1 MEEMM
6 VMRLGFAAAAL
17 SALLMGADA
26 GPAMAQSVQGPKVKW
41 QLSTYGRPRSTT
53 AGTEMLAEI
62 VKERTGGNFE
72 IQNVYDS
79 LSPLKENLDGVK
91 IGAFESGFI
100 IASLHPGKT
109 PTLNVFNLPFLPLG
123 DMNVQARV
131 MAGYYRLPA
140 VVQDVGRWDSTV
152 ILPHALPAY
161 ELVGRG
167 RKPTTVAELKGL
179 RVRAPGELGD
189 ALKKVGAVPTSMQAT
204 EVYQG
209 LERGLVDAAAFP
221 FFAMKIY
228 RTQDVCEWY
237 TTNVAFGITSGF
249 TVAGLKPYNALPAQY
264 KALLETA
271 AKEAVTR
278 HIEIFR
284 KEEEDGMAALKAK
297 NLQAISF
304 SANEIAQFV
313 EHAGK
318 PIWDDWIK
326 EMDSKGFPG
335 RDLLDYVLNESKK
348 GAS

>member
-1 MEEMM
+1 MNRQTGI
-6 VMRLGFAAAAL
+6 VAAAIAL
-17 SALLMGADA
+17 AMLGGDMA
-26 GPAMAQSVQGPKVKW
+26 PAMAQKVEGPKVKW

-53 AGTEMLAEI
+53 AGTELLAEI

-72 IQNVYDS
+72 ILNVYDS

-91 IGAFESGFI
+91 IGAFEAGFI

-131 MAGYYRLPA
+131 MAGYYKLPPVA
-140 VVQDVGRWDSTV
+140 QDVARWDATV
-152 ILPHALPAY
+152 ILPHALPSY

-167 RKPTTVAELKGL
+167 RKPMTVAELKGM

-209 LERGLVDAAAFP
+209 LERGMVDAAAFP
-221 FFAMKIY
+221 YFAMKIY

-237 TTNVAFGITSGF
+237 TTNVGFGITSGF
-249 TVAGLKPYNALPAQY
+249 TVAGLKPYNAIPDQY
-264 KALLETA
+264 KALLEAA

-284 KEEEDGMAALKAK
+284 QEEEDGQAALKAK
-297 NLQAISF
+297 NLQAISY
-304 SANEIAQFV
+304 SAQEIARFV
-313 EHAGK
+313 EQAGK
-318 PIWDDWIK
+318 PIWEDWVA
-326 EMDSKGFPG
+326 EMNGKGFPG
-335 RDLLDYVLNESKK
+335 RVLLDYVLVESRK